1 MTSPGSFARPP
12 HAPPGTRRSPALLVA
27 GLFALAAGLGLLHV
41 AAGLRTPAP
50 LAPDERA
57 GAEANR
63 EAAWRFYAALD
74 AALATGDA
82 GPLRTAVA
90 ATFVNHR
97 PGAAT
102 GGSAGLA
109 HEVAA
114 LRRARPGARLSAE
127 ALVVD
132 GDVVLAYVSVRDA
145 APGRA
150 TVNVPLA
157 APATW
162 DTIELV
168 RVAAGV
174 VTERWILGS
183 ASDRVAV
190 LEATPVPPPVT
201 NPTAPA
207 SAADDPLCGATFCT

>member
-1 MTSPGSFARPP
+1 MAAPGSFARPP
-12 HAPPGTRRSPALLVA
+12 HAPPGMRRPSALLVA
-27 GLFALAAGLGLLHV
+27 GLFALAAGLGMLHV
-41 AAGLRTPAP
+41 ATDLRTTVP
-50 LAPDERA
+50 LAPGERV
-57 GAEANR
+57 GAESNR
-63 EAAWRFYAALD
+63 AAAWRFYSALD
-74 AALATGDA
+74 AALATGDVH
-82 GPLRTAVA
+82 PLRAAVA
-90 ATFVNHR
+90 TGFVDHR

-145 APGRA
+145 APSRA
-150 TVNVPLA
+150 PYRVPLA

-183 ASDRVAV
+183 ASDSVAV
-190 LEATPVPPPVT
+190 LEATPVPPPAAS
-201 NPTAPA
+201 PTAPA